1 MLDHDSDVSE
11 LPKGRVQ
18 VFSFRVAHSSRL
30 GSPRPTGRVPMFLS
44 SPWTKARFPTKKFTN
59 AFYKFTVQSVSERDH
74 MDVSKRS
81 NAYLF
86 GAFRGDVW
94 FL

>member
-30 GSPRPTGRVPMFLS
+30 GAYVPIFALDKGPFSDKKIYERVLQIHCPKCF
-44 SPWTKARFPTKKFTN
+44 
-59 AFYKFTVQSVSERDH
+59 
-74 MDVSKRS
+74 
-81 NAYLF
+81 
-86 GAFRGDVW
+86 
-94 FL
+94 